1 MRSNRWIVLLCYTAL
16 AGMSQMLWLNF
27 APIISQLETRYQV
40 SAADINWLLSVFPLI
55 YVLLSVHAG
64 IVIDRRGYRFAV
76 GVGGILM
83 AVFACVRVMDFN
95 FYWLLVGQIG
105 IAIGQPYVVN
115 GITKLVTDW
124 FPRNKQAMATG
135 VGTMGMFI
143 GMALALAGTPLLVGA
158 TNLQLTLLIFA
169 AITVFFT
176 ALFWVFVHPNPKGS
190 EDQLHAAASVG
201 GWRGMLPLLRDRQLL
216 LICVIAFAALGF
228 FNGLTS
234 WLEPILAP
242 FRVSSEEAGWI
253 GGAFI
258 IGGILGAGVIPSI
271 SDKMGKQRPFLQ
283 LCCITA
289 LVIIYPLC
297 TQGDV
302 TMLLVLGSLLG
313 FFFLPGYALLLSMT
327 ERIAGEKQAGE
338 ATGLMMLAGNLG
350 GVLVI
355 PGMQMVTGDNATW
368 INAVYLMLVLVLF
381 SFILTL
387 WIKEKKPDAIQTNV
401 NKR

>member
-1 MRSNRWIVLLCYTAL
+1 MRSNRWVVLLCYTAL
-16 AGMSQMLWLNF
+16 AGISQMLWLNF
-27 APIISQLETRYQV
+27 APIISQLETRYQA

-64 IVIDRRGYRFAV
+64 MVIDRRGYRFAV
-76 GVGGILM
+76 GIGGIFM
-83 AVFACVRVMDFN
+83 AVFACVRIMDFN

-124 FPRNKQAMATG
+124 FPRSKQAMATG
-135 VGTMGMFI
+135 IGTMGMFI
-143 GMALALAGTPLLVGA
+143 GMALALAGTPILVEA
-158 TNLQLTLLIFA
+158 TNLQMTLLIFA

-176 ALFWVFVHPNPKGS
+176 VLFWIFVHPNPQGS
-190 EDQLHAAASVG
+190 QEQIDKRGQAS
-201 GWRGMLPLLRDRQLL
+201 GWRSMLPLLRDRQLL

-234 WLEPILAP
+234 WLEQILAP
-242 FRVSSEEAGWI
+242 YQVTSEEAGWI

-258 IGGILGAGVIPSI
+258 IGGILGAGVIPAI
-271 SDKMGKQRPFLQ
+271 SDKIGKQRPFLQ
-283 LCCITA
+283 LCCLTA
-289 LVIIYPLC
+289 LVLIYPLC

-302 TMLLVLGSLLG
+302 TILLVLSSLLG
-313 FFFLPGYALLLSMT
+313 FFFLPGYAMLLSMT

-350 GVLVI
+350 GVIVI
-355 PGMQMVTGDNATW
+355 PAMQMVTGSSSTW
-368 INAVYLMLVLVLF
+368 INAVYLMLALVLA
-381 SFILTL
+381 SLLLTIG
-387 WIKEKKPDAIQTNV
+387 IKEKKQDVMQSNLPL
-401 NKR
+401 